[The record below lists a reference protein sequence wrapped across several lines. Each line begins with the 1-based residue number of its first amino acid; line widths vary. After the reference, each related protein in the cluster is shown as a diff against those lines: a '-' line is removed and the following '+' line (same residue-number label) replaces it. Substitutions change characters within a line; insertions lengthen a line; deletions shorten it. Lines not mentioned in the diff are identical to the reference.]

1 VIDHLREAQAG
12 GPLTPIYVGDDIT
25 DEDAFDAIRQDGV
38 PILVRH
44 NEDGDRATA
53 ALFALDSPA
62 KVGEFTDRLA
72 RQLSA

>member
-1 VIDHLREAQAG
+1 MTA
-12 GPLTPIYVGDDIT
+12 
-25 DEDAFDAIRQDGV
+25 V

-62 KVGEFTDRLA
+62 QVGRVHRPAGAAVERRA
-72 RQLSA
+72 REVT